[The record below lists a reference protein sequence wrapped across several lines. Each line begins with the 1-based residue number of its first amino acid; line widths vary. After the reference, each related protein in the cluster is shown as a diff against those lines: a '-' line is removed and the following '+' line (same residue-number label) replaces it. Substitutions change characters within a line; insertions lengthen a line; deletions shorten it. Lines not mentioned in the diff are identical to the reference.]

1 MGPMLGAI
9 FITLLVIGFFAFL
22 AVAPQETIQITLVL
36 VWCLMLLSAVVSPFL
51 GY

>member
-1 MGPMLGAI
+1 MGSMFGPI

-22 AVAPQETIQITLVL
+22 AVAPQEAIQITLVL
-36 VWCLMLLSAVVSPFL
+36 VWGLMLLSIVISPFT